1 MRRFFLL
8 PLVVLAALLTGCS
21 NQNAQAVH
29 NTDTRPASQLQV
41 QPTATVMAVEVVEE
55 AQLPVDECVACH
67 TDRQRLTDT
76 AAPEDE
82 GGEAESSGVG

>member
-1 MRRFFLL
+1 MRRFLLL
-8 PLVVLAALLTGCS
+8 PLVVLAALLTGCNS
-21 NQNAQAVH
+21 QNAQAVDSP
-29 NTDTRPASQLQV
+29 DTRPVGQLQV
-41 QPTATVMAVEVVEE
+41 EPTATAMAVEVVEE

-76 AAPEDE
+76 AEPEDE